1 MKKQLRMALPDC
13 YVISVAEAINARP
26 LFKDQESEMIPI
38 INGLEK
44 LGVLF
49 LDNIRIDEL

>member
-1 MKKQLRMALPDC
+1 MALPDC